1 MEDQSHASRKE
12 KLRFND
18 HKKNQV
24 FFNKGKVSERDRTQ
38 HGARVEENDSQLEI
52 IQSKVVVRTVCLL
65 RANFVV
71 ELIVIMN
78 AA

>member
-24 FFNKGKVSERDRTQ
+24 FFNKGQVHLIVSERDRTQ

-52 IQSKVVVRTVCLL
+52 IHSKVQLS
-65 RANFVV
+65 
-71 ELIVIMN
+71 I
-78 AA
+78 